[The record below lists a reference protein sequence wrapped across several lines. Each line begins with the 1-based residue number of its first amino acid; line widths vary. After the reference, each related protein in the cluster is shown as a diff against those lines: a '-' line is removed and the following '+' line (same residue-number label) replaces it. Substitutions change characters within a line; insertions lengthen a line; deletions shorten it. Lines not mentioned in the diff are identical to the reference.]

1 MTTTKKLIIA
11 VVALSLALLGVVGGT
26 LAYLHTSTKTV
37 TNTFTYGDINIEL
50 KESDNLDLKLVPG
63 RPITKDPY
71 VIVEKGSEACYLFV
85 KIQHPTELADRISYD
100 IAEGWTKLEGK
111 NDVYYRIVS
120 ADAEKY
126 QTFYIL
132 KDNKVQVSKDLTK
145 DEMKNL
151 NAGDVT
157 LAFTAY
163 AVQSYGVT
171 DAAAA
176 WAIVNP

>member
-71 VIVEKGSEACYLFV
+71 VIVDKDSEACYLFV
-85 KIQHPTELADRISYD
+85 KIQHPTELADYISYD
-100 IAEGWTKLEGK
+100 IADGWTALNGVD
-111 NDVYYRIVS
+111 DVYYRLV
-120 ADAEKY
+120 DAEED

-132 KDNKVQVSKDLTK
+132 KDNTVLVSEELTK
-145 DEMKNL
+145 EAMKNL
-151 NAGDVT
+151 EEGAVT

-163 AVQSYGVT
+163 AIQSYGME
-171 DAAAA
+171 DAADA
-176 WAIVNP
+176 WANIPKN